1 MKSTQVERAQRINT
15 ALSLIRKHSTI
26 SKAADAMTERYG
38 ISKRQ
43 AYRYISEAN
52 KIGDEI
58 PIPDQKI
65 AFTVKLSQSLIQ
77 ALREY
82 ARKSGKSL
90 SEIVTQSLEVFLQNG
105 RGQRSGKKTRQK
117 YSS

>member
-1 MKSTQVERAQRINT
+1 MKSTQAERAQKINA
-15 ALSLIRKHSTI
+15 ALSLTKKHNTI
-26 SKAADAMTERYG
+26 SQAADAMTAKYG

-43 AYRYISEAN
+43 AYRYINEAS
-52 KIGDEI
+52 KIGAKI

-77 ALREY
+77 ALRVY
-82 ARKSGKSL
+82 ASKSGKSL

-105 RGQRSGKKTRQK
+105 RGSHSEEKTRQK
-117 YSS
+117 Y

>member
-1 MKSTQVERAQRINT
+1 MKSTQAERAERINA
-15 ALSLIRKHSTI
+15 ALSLVKKHSTV
-26 SKAADAMTERYG
+26 SQAADAMAEKYH

-43 AYRYISEAN
+43 AYRYINDA
-52 KIGDEI
+52 KKVGAKI

-77 ALREY
+77 GLREY
-82 ARKSGKSL
+82 AKNSEKNL

-105 RGQRSGKKTRQK
+105 RGPRSEKKTRQK
-117 YSS
+117 Y

>member
-1 MKSTQVERAQRINT
+1 MKSTQAERAQRINM
-15 ALSLIRKHSTI
+15 ALSLIKKHYTV
-26 SKAADAMTERYG
+26 SKAAEAMTEKYG

-43 AYRYISEAN
+43 AYRYIHDAS
-52 KIGDEI
+52 KIGAEI

-77 ALREY
+77 GLREY
-82 ARKSGKSL
+82 AQKSGKSL

-105 RGQRSGKKTRQK
+105 RGQSSGKEIR
-117 YSS
+117 